1 MKRKIRVELDAQAVQ
16 AIDAVRGEVSRSE
29 YLDRLLKRYQGVT
42 LTHTPDRECRKR
54 KRKQ

>member
-1 MKRKIRVELDAQAVQ
+1 MKRKIRVELDTQAVQ

-29 YLDRLLKRYQGVT
+29 YLDRLLKRSQGVT
-42 LTHTPDRECRKR
+42 LTHTTDRECRKR

>member
-1 MKRKIRVELDAQAVQ
+1 MKRKIRVELDAEAIA
-16 AIDAVRGEVSRSE
+16 AIDAVRGEISRSE

-42 LTHTPDRECRKR
+42 LPHTSHRECSKQ

>member
-1 MKRKIRVELDAQAVQ
+1 MKRKIRVNLNAQAI
-16 AIDAVRGEVSRSE
+16 ADIDAMRGEVSRSE
-29 YLDRLLKRYQGVT
+29 YLDRLLKKSQGVT